1 MICKL
6 SSVEVTLTN
15 LALNNNLWAIPLN
28 MLEQLSSCHMLE
40 LLLVAN
46 ITTKLWTLIHGM
58 LLQVVHGLP
67 NDNILTILPALMWE
81 LTEINTVS

>member
-15 LALNNNLWAIPLN
+15 LALNNNLWAIPLD
-28 MLEQLSSCHMLE
+28 MLEQLSSSHMLE